1 MVKSRAAMEAMA
13 AIASARRNPRDEA
26 AAYARIMTACKR
38 PGLAAEAT
46 YAYTRGGSKIEGPS
60 IRMAEVLARAWGNL
74 SYGVVEL
81 DQRDGESELMS
92 YCWDLETNVRAEMV
106 FRVPHSRDAK
116 ENGKPVQKA
125 LESSRDVYE
134 NNANMGSRR
143 LRACILRII
152 PGDVV
157 DDALTACDKTLR
169 EGSDEPL
176 ADRARKM
183 VAAFAE
189 LGISGAMIE
198 TKIGHKLDAVSPAEL
213 AKLRKVYTAIKDG
226 FGEVG

>member
-60 IRMAEVLARAWGNL
+60 IRMAETLARAWGNL

-81 DQRDGESELMS
+81 DQRDGESELMA
-92 YCWDLETNVRAEMV
+92 YCWDLETNTRAEMV
-106 FRVPHSRDAK
+106 FRVPHSRDTKAK
-116 ENGKPVQKA
+116 GKVK
-125 LESSRDVYE
+125 LTEDRDIYE

-143 LRACILRII
+143 VRACILRIV
-152 PGDVV
+152 PGDVT
-157 DDALTACDKTLR
+157 DDALRACDSTLKAQSGDPKVAR
-169 EGSDEPL
+169 E
-176 ADRARKM
+176 KM
-183 VAAFAE
+183 LAAFAE
-189 LGISGAMIE
+189 LGVSSGMIAA
-198 TKIGHKLDAVSPAEL
+198 KLGRTNLAEL
-213 AKLRKVYTAIKDG
+213 SAGDLARLRKIYTAIKDG
-226 FGEVG
+226 F